1 MIHTGY
7 GKKTDRTGLNV
18 SSLSLR
24 LKKAA
29 AMEFEKAAEL
39 RDRIKEL
46 EKLV

>member
-24 LKKAA
+24 LKKARTYNKI
-29 AMEFEKAAEL
+29 EKET
-39 RDRIKEL
+39 
-46 EKLV
+46 